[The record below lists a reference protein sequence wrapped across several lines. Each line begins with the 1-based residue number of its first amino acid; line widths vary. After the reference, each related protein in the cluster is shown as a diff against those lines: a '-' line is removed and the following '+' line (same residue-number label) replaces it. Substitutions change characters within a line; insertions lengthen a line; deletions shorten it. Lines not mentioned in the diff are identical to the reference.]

1 MKPFTSVFAII
12 LLLAIALSGCKK
24 DSKEETKSNKL
35 KIGDSEYA
43 LSQGYL
49 YFYGGDGSM
58 FDFDLVLLSPG
69 ITMYKSNGTLDSLVG
84 TGQYIIFRM
93 ISSGT
98 GRLTPGD
105 YGYTTPTQAWG
116 PGTFHEANYLLTYN
130 AQLQHNPNFTEI
142 TGGTVKIIDSE
153 VNSPYNLS
161 NQGMQYELS
170 YSGNDEFNK
179 NISLYFKGRLDFFV
193 ALIDK
198 K

>member
-1 MKPFTSVFAII
+1 MKPRFSTLVLIF
-12 LLLAIALSGCKK
+12 LLSIALSGCKK
-24 DSKEETKSNKL
+24 DSKEETKSNYL

-58 FDFDLVLLSPG
+58 FDFDLVLLSPE
-69 ITMYKSNGTLDSLVG
+69 ITVYKSTGTLDSLVG

-98 GRLTPGD
+98 ARLTPGD

-142 TGGTVKIIDSE
+142 IGGTVKIINSE
-153 VNSPYNLS
+153 VKSPYNLS

-170 YSGNDEFNK
+170 YSGKDENSK
-179 NISLYFKGRLDFFV
+179 DISLYFKGRLDFFTAV
-193 ALIDK
+193 IDK